1 MTLFLSSRSKI
12 HANRRYEVPL
22 ETPRVS
28 SQAPFTLYSVEFSE
42 EPFGVVVRRKLDG
55 RVL

>member
-1 MTLFLSSRSKI
+1 M
-12 HANRRYEVPL
+12 
-22 ETPRVS
+22 ETPRVQS
-28 SQAPFTLYSVEFSE
+28 RAPSTLYSVEFSE